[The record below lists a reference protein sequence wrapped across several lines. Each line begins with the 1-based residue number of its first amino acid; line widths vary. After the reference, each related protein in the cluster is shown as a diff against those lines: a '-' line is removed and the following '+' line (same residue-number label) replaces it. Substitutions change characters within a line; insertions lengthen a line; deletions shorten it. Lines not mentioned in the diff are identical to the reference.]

1 MLSYYNGKKVIIFGG
16 TGFIG
21 NHLVNSL
28 CKQSCQIEI
37 ISRNPQKKKKK
48 NSFLVN
54 LVKFL

>member
-16 TGFIG
+16 SGFIG

-37 ISRNPQKKKKK
+37 ISRNPQKKK
-48 NSFLVN
+48 
-54 LVKFL
+54 